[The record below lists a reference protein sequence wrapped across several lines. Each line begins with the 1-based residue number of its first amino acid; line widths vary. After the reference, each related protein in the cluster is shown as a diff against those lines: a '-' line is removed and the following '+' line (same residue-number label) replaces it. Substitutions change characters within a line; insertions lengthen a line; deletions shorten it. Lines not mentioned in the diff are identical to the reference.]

1 MKTKDIYLQI
11 RDYIDSQN
19 ILDSLENFLGEDEL
33 MEFCDY
39 LKEEYDL
46 DLSENNEYFEEY

>member
-19 ILDSLENFLGEDEL
+19 ILDSLENFLGEDDL

-46 DLSENNEYFEEY
+46 DLSENNEYFEEF

>member
-1 MKTKDIYLQI
+1 MKGKDTYLQI

-19 ILDSLENFLGEDEL
+19 ILDSLEIFLGEDEL

-46 DLSENNEYFEEY
+46 DLSEDNEYFEEY

>member
-1 MKTKDIYLQI
+1 MKAKDIYLQI

-19 ILDSLENFLGEDEL
+19 ILDSLEIFLGEDEL

-46 DLSENNEYFEEY
+46 DLSENNEYFEEF